1 MARHIS
7 YVARDLGIDVPAVLP
22 LETDS
27 AVALGFCCA
36 EGASGKMKHIDMR
49 SDCVQDPRD
58 RNRCRLLRVPGNEN
72 PPDLMTKVHPA
83 PDFQRLEEVHL
94 TRNAII

>member
-27 AVALGFCCA
+27 VAALGFCCA

-49 SDCVQDPRD
+49 SDWVQDLRD
-58 RNRCRLLRVPGNEN
+58 RNLCRLLRVPGNEK
-72 PPDLMTKVHPA
+72 PSDFMTKVHPA

-94 TRNAII
+94 TRNAVV